1 MFKYF
6 QYEVEIKKKRL
17 LLIVLSDAPTGVPS
31 VVPSVT
37 SKYTR
42 EIVVLTCN
50 NPEEDGNPDCDIYT
64 WNRIEGS
71 HGSPLSISKTLEFI
85 MNESRAGNYTCTC
98 GNEYGT
104 SGVSYPTE
112 VIILTGM
119 TGSKRTESCR
129 YIK

>member
-6 QYEVEIKKKRL
+6 QYELEIKKERL

-50 NPEEDGNPDCDIYT
+50 NPEEDGNPDCDIYA

-71 HGSPLSISKTLEFI
+71 HGIPLSISKTLEFI

-104 SGVSYPTE
+104 SGVSNPTE

>member
-1 MFKYF
+1 MFRYI
-6 QYEVEIKKKRL
+6 QYEVEMKKERL
-17 LLIVLSDAPTGVPS
+17 LLIVFSDAPTGVAY

-50 NPEEDGNPDCDIYT
+50 NPEEDGNPGCNIYT

-71 HGSPLSISKTLEFI
+71 DGTILPTSNTMVFT
-85 MNESRAGNYTCTC
+85 MDESWAGNYTCTC

-104 SGVSYPTE
+104 SNVSNTAE
-112 VIILTGM
+112 VIILTGI
-119 TGSKRTESCR
+119 TGSKQTESCR
-129 YIK
+129 YTK